1 MLLHFL
7 KANNTETSLRVKNT
21 GNTFISNKGIIV
33 VFLSD
38 VTIKNVPIKRK
49 KDRGEVLSQFPG

>member
-7 KANNTETSLRVKNT
+7 KANNTEKSLRVKNT
-21 GNTFISNKGIIV
+21 GNTFISNKGTIV

-38 VTIKNVPIKRK
+38 VIIKNVPKKRK
-49 KDRGEVLSQFPG
+49 ERGEVLSQFPS